1 MEENIRILVTMA
13 VSREKCIV
21 VVMLVRKAKEG
32 SGGDDVKDDKKDSD
46 SDSGVNKQYGNK

>member
-21 VVMLVRKAKEG
+21 VVMLVRKAKER